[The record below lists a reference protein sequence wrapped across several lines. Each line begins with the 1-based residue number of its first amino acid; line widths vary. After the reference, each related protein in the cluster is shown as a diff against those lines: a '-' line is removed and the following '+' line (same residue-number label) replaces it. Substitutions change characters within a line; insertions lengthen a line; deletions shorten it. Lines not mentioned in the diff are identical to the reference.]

1 MSCGYLWFRPR
12 ASPGFD
18 GWIMLVHEEFE
29 TEDQAIYC
37 EKKRLSSIGGVKE
50 EALRAAGVHAELIGL
65 DVDCGIIYNPPDDGD
80 ERLWVLD
87 YFKERMIDFVADDEL
102 VRQLLHHQEAVHGDQ
117 DSEHQDDA
125 PSPPGGV
132 ATADDDSLG
141 GGIDSQ
147 SPPPPQPRTS
157 RSPPLPPTPATGVSV
172 SLTRRERLRTLW
184 LRTEERA
191 ALLLQQRWRAL
202 QATEEATSRRLCH
215 QHSRK
220 RRTARLGGAR
230 ARPPCRPLRLL
241 RTRLAAPGG
250 LSHPGRKGRG
260 QWAPSHRLWC
270 SSPPPPQ
277 GRPRRRL
284 WAAQEPRCGM
294 RDGPRARGAV
304 PAGVGDD
311 GGGDGR
317 RQAAARPHHPQPRRS
332 VHPARLVR
340 RAAPRR
346 AAP

>member
-37 EKKRLSSIGGVKE
+37 EKKRLSSIGGVKS
-50 EALRAAGVHAELIGL
+50 EALRAAGVKDELIGL

-87 YFKERMIDFVADDEL
+87 YFKERMIDFVADDDEL

-117 DSEHQDDA
+117 GSEHQDDA

-141 GGIDSQ
+141 GCGIDSQ
-147 SPPPPQPRTS
+147 SPPPPPP
-157 RSPPLPPTPATGVSV
+157 RSPAMPPTPASGPSV

-202 QATEEATSRRLCH
+202 QDTEAATSRRLSHAAACVVELE
-215 QHSRK
+215 
-220 RRTARLGGAR
+220 RLGQFQQASETM
-230 ARPPCRPLRLL
+230 ANP
-241 RTRLAAPGG
+241 
-250 LSHPGRKGRG
+250 HPH
-260 QWAPSHRLWC
+260 PH
-270 SSPPPPQ
+270 PHPNPNPH
-277 GRPRRRL
+277 PH
-284 WAAQEPRCGM
+284 P
-294 RDGPRARGAV
+294 
-304 PAGVGDD
+304 
-311 GGGDGR
+311 
-317 RQAAARPHHPQPRRS
+317 RPHPHP
-332 VHPARLVR
+332 HPN
-340 RAAPRR
+340 
-346 AAP
+346 

>member
-1 MSCGYLWFRPR
+1 MLSGVHDLAPRPRGPREGMSCGYLWFRPR

-50 EALRAAGVHAELIGL
+50 AALRAAGVHAELIGL

-87 YFKERMIDFVADDEL
+87 YFKERMIDFVADDDEL

-117 DSEHQDDA
+117 ESEHQDDA

-147 SPPPPQPRTS
+147 SPPPPLS
-157 RSPPLPPTPATGVSV
+157 RSPPLPPTPATGASV

-215 QHSRK
+215 SKVEKRK
-220 RRTARLGGAR
+220 TAPLAVPAGSPPPADPCASAGR
-230 ARPPCRPLRLL
+230 AWR
-241 RTRLAAPGG
+241 APGG
-250 LSHPGRKGRG
+250 LLHPGRQTSLPHAAGAR
-260 QWAPSHRLWC
+260 QPSGEEPGTMLSSSTSLDSPRLTK
-270 SSPPPPQ
+270 
-277 GRPRRRL
+277 L
-284 WAAQEPRCGM
+284 
-294 RDGPRARGAV
+294 
-304 PAGVGDD
+304 
-311 GGGDGR
+311 
-317 RQAAARPHHPQPRRS
+317 RRS
-332 VHPARLVR
+332 PKMASMSRSESLLPARSCSR
-340 RAAPRR
+340 
-346 AAP
+346 

>member
-50 EALRAAGVHAELIGL
+50 EVLRAAGVHAELIGL

-87 YFKERMIDFVADDEL
+87 YFKERMIDFVADDDEL

-147 SPPPPQPRTS
+147 SPPPPLPLTPP
-157 RSPPLPPTPATGVSV
+157 SPALPPTPATGVSV

-202 QATEEATSRRLCH
+202 QITEDATSRRLCH
-215 QHSRK
+215 S
-220 RRTARLGGAR
+220 TVENG
-230 ARPPCRPLRLL
+230 
-241 RTRLAAPGG
+241 TR
-250 LSHPGRKGRG
+250 SH
-260 QWAPSHRLWC
+260 
-270 SSPPPPQ
+270 
-277 GRPRRRL
+277 
-284 WAAQEPRCGM
+284 
-294 RDGPRARGAV
+294 
-304 PAGVGDD
+304 
-311 GGGDGR
+311 
-317 RQAAARPHHPQPRRS
+317 
-332 VHPARLVR
+332 
-340 RAAPRR
+340 
-346 AAP
+346 